1 MNSSMVA
8 PSLRLLKRAAT
19 GTLVPLNTQAPLT
32 LAGLLSMAVHVPQL
46 FMVITCIVRLRWGYI
61 TWVGSG
67 PTV

>member
-46 FMVITCIVRLRWGYI
+46 FK
-61 TWVGSG
+61 
-67 PTV
+67 